1 MQRRSMLMSN
11 KPPILLMLL
20 RATFVFGPGFVWLG
34 LFFALEAWP
43 ESPWV
48 RVWQIALASLSLAA
62 FVAFFATRSS
72 RNRLKQKAI
81 DEFSSNNQ
89 ETDTTT

>member
-1 MQRRSMLMSN
+1 MQRMSMSMSN

-20 RATFVFGPGFVWLG
+20 RATFVFGPGFLLLG

-48 RVWQIALASLSLAA
+48 RVWQVALATLSLAL

-72 RNRLKQKAI
+72 RNRLKQTAI
-81 DEFSSNNQ
+81 DELSSNNH
-89 ETDTTT
+89 ETETTT

>member
-20 RATFVFGPGFVWLG
+20 RVTFVFGPGFVSLG

-43 ESPWV
+43 EIPWV
-48 RVWQIALASLSLAA
+48 RVWQIA
-62 FVAFFATRSS
+62 
-72 RNRLKQKAI
+72 
-81 DEFSSNNQ
+81 
-89 ETDTTT
+89 

>member
-1 MQRRSMLMSN
+1 MSD
-11 KPPILLMLL
+11 KPPVLLMLL
-20 RATFVFGPGFVWLG
+20 RATFVFGPTVLLLG

-48 RVWQIALASLSLAA
+48 RVWRITLGSLSLAA

-72 RNRLKQKAI
+72 RKQLKQQLI
-81 DEFSSNNQ
+81 DESSSNNQ
-89 ETDTTT
+89 ETDTST